1 MGNPQYKESTGK
13 RLQDETQELVQR
25 FGRLNTL
32 DDLIRLRAAD
42 ATQDPIL
49 AYPKSHDAAVEYEYF
64 TGEDLDCMIDHAV
77 CGLVEVGFKPP
88 KEEEKIV
95 ALLTL
100 SDMDMV
106 VTFFALSRLGYTV
119 MMLSPRLSG
128 AACVSLLN
136 TVSCDTIM
144 YGQTPSIR
152 ATLGEILRQK
162 LVTVRPI
169 IQRASPT
176 ECMDGPSFVM
186 FQGSRNGAAR
196 RQRTALI
203 LHSSGSTGTPKPL
216 YLSHQAIMTH
226 PLRGPGLTS
235 FNTLP
240 WYHLHG
246 LSTAFQA
253 MYMRKVAYMWD
264 ASLPLTTTSVV
275 AALEAAKPESVQGVP
290 YLLQL
295 LVDSDRG
302 LEALRL
308 CKLVTYGGSAC
319 PDDLGDR
326 LIAEGVKFGGY
337 FGLTEAGLVAESV
350 SRPAG
355 DPHWNYMRFF
365 DNLRPYIWMKP
376 ISDDLYECVYLEGHP
391 ALTASNSDD
400 PPGSYHSR
408 DVFTPHPEMR
418 ERWKYVTRLDDRITL
433 LNGEKVLPLPI
444 EGTIRQSALIDE
456 AVVVGVNRT
465 APGLLVFR
473 SEAAKTIP
481 DAEFLDRIWP
491 NVEDANSCAEQFS
504 QISRDMIC
512 VLPYGSSRPQTDKGS
527 IIRAQVYASYA
538 DVIDGLYTRYEGLS
552 DGTLELDTADTET
565 YLMKLCQNE
574 LGLSIP
580 NAETM
585 FFAAGVDSLKA
596 IQLRRLVLRNFR
608 IQDSKAFAQ
617 NVVFEAGNISRL
629 AELIHAAQAGRNGAQ
644 EDHDSI
650 MQHLIDK
657 YSSFKAHIPVPE
669 LVKNDRG
676 VILTGATGSIGAHT
690 LHQMLYNDT
699 VSVVYCLT
707 RRDNPKEAILKALE
721 QKGLSI
727 LPYRTKKII
736 ALKSDLDRPDLG
748 LTEETIEEMRQCVSL
763 IVHTAWPVNFNL
775 PLSTFTPHI
784 TGLSQLI
791 NFSLSVHMPTPAVM
805 LFCSSI
811 STALASSADSIDER
825 PISDLSSAL
834 SMGYARSK
842 LVGERIISNARKSGA
857 RAYSLR
863 IGQVSGHSKKG
874 LWNDS
879 EAIPLML
886 RSALTLKALPELDMD
901 CSWLPA
907 DKLACSIMEIA
918 RVCSSYSSHD
928 NRDDGDDSVYNLCN
942 PHTFTWS
949 AMLNALRQHGYEFQ
963 TVPFDDW
970 LEKLRQSEGRGEELQ
985 NPAVKLVDHYKAMYG
1000 GNAPKPKIFRTDKA
1014 ERDSETLRNGRL
1026 RIIQDGILAR
1036 PPRLAGIMD
1045 APAKIVKKRI
1055 RKPRGR
1061 GLRTNTG
1068 CLTCRTRHKK
1078 CDERKPRCGPC
1089 TNSDRDCVYP
1099 GDTRQTLS
1107 DRAGLASPASNS
1119 SRIQHILC
1127 SPQSAPPGPVAPTL
1141 DYDATSGP
1149 SPETHNIL
1157 DPELVALYP
1166 DTRPPDYSGSV
1177 QALPSAQSSES
1188 VTPDVNL
1195 DHASARWLNLLATD
1209 AAQAGDFSLPAS
1221 TPRTRLS
1228 RGSVSHYHDH
1238 ASTAPL
1244 YSPQLSERQAW
1255 QADSDIALSKHE
1267 AALFRRFA
1275 EHIALS
1281 LDLFDCHKHFSNYAT
1296 RLALRN
1302 VGLMK
1307 AILALSARYS
1317 SLPPPTH
1324 DTQEPTDPNEAIQFY
1339 YETLHYVSTA
1349 LQYNSYKHSEEL
1361 LATAIVVSTY
1371 EMLDASEHN
1380 SNWQRH
1386 LKGVFWI
1393 QRSQDVNGASGGLRQ
1408 AVWWAW
1414 LRQDLWAAF
1423 REHRRCFSFWQPIVD
1438 YPDLSEDELACRSVY
1453 LLSQAVNYC
1462 TEPPPDPEADVDPE
1476 QIRLR
1481 TERGNELM
1489 DMLERWRSF
1498 SAGAFKAFPSP
1509 NREEVHGWTP
1519 IWIHPPAFGVALQV
1533 YSFAKILVCLHRPV
1547 TTGFAGYRTFQ
1558 KILTDAVA
1566 TICGIAIELTDPS
1579 CQIISAQC
1587 LFGAGLCV
1595 QSAPQQE
1602 AIISLIQA
1610 CERRTGWP
1618 MGTMQDD
1625 LRKEWAKAA
1634 EGKIS

>member
-1 MGNPQYKESTGK
+1 MGNPQYKETSGK
-13 RLQDETQELVQR
+13 RPQDETEDLVQR

-32 DDLIRLRAAD
+32 DDLIHLRAAD
-42 ATQDPIL
+42 AVQEPIL
-49 AYPKSHDAAVEYEYF
+49 AYPKQSHDAAIEYEYF
-64 TGEDLDCMIDHAV
+64 TGENLDCMIDHAV
-77 CGLVEVGFKPP
+77 CRLVEVGFKPP
-88 KEEEKIV
+88 KEEGEVV
-95 ALLTL
+95 ALFTL

-119 MMLSPRLSG
+119 MMLSPRLPG

-136 TVSCDTIM
+136 TVGCDTIM

-152 ATLGEILRQK
+152 AILGEILRQK

-169 IQRASPT
+169 IQRAWPT
-176 ECMDGPSFVM
+176 ECTDGPSFVV

-264 ASLPLTTTSVV
+264 TSLPLTTTSVV

-302 LEALRL
+302 LAALRS
-308 CKLVTYGGSAC
+308 CKMVTFGGSAC

-326 LIAEGVKFGGY
+326 LIAEGVRFGGY

-350 SRPAG
+350 SRPAE

-365 DNLRPYIWMKP
+365 DNIKPYVWMKP
-376 ISDDLYECVYLEGHP
+376 ISDNLYECVYLKGHP
-391 ALTASNSDD
+391 ALTTSNSDD

-408 DVFTPHPEMR
+408 DVFTPHPDMC

-444 EGTIRQSALIDE
+444 EGTIKQSALIDE

-473 SEAAKTIP
+473 SETAKTIP
-481 DAEFLDRIWP
+481 DAEFLNRIWP
-491 NVEDANSCAEQFS
+491 NVEDANSRAEQFS

-527 IIRAQVYASYA
+527 TIRTQAYALYA
-538 DVIDGLYTRYEGLS
+538 DVIEGLYTCYEEQS
-552 DGTLELDTADTET
+552 NGTLELDTADTEAH
-565 YLMKLCQNE
+565 LMKLCQNE

-608 IQDSKAFAQ
+608 IPNSKALAQ

-629 AELIHAAQAGRNGAQ
+629 AELIRAAQAGQNSDQ
-644 EDHDSI
+644 EDHGSM

-657 YSSFKAHIPVPE
+657 YSSFKVHTPAPE
-669 LVKNDRG
+669 LMKSDRG

-690 LHQMLYNDT
+690 LHRMLNEDN

-707 RRDNPKEAILKALE
+707 RRDNPKEAILRALE

-736 ALKSDLDRPDLG
+736 ALKSDLDRPNLG
-748 LTEETIEEMRQCVSL
+748 LTEEMIEEMRQCVSM

-784 TGLSQLI
+784 AGLSQLI

-811 STALASSADSIDER
+811 STALASSADRIDER

-834 SMGYARSK
+834 NMGYARSK
-842 LVGERIISNARKSGA
+842 LIGERIISNARNSGA

-863 IGQVSGHSKKG
+863 IGQVSGHSKRG

-886 RSALTLKALPELDMD
+886 RSALTLKALPDLDMD

-918 RVCSSYSSHD
+918 RVCSSDSSHD
-928 NRDDGDDSVYNLCN
+928 NRGDSDDSVYNLCN

-949 AMLNALRQHGYEFQ
+949 AMLNTLRQHGFEFQ

-970 LEKLRQSEGRGEELQ
+970 LERLRQSEGRREELQ
-985 NPAVKLVDHYKAMYG
+985 NPAVKLVDHYEAMYG
-1000 GNAPKPKIFRTDKA
+1000 ANAPSPKIFRTDKA

-1036 PPRLAGIMD
+1036 
-1045 APAKIVKKRI
+1045 
-1055 RKPRGR
+1055 
-1061 GLRTNTG
+1061 
-1068 CLTCRTRHKK
+1068 
-1078 CDERKPRCGPC
+1078 
-1089 TNSDRDCVYP
+1089 Y
-1099 GDTRQTLS
+1099 
-1107 DRAGLASPASNS
+1107 
-1119 SRIQHILC
+1119 
-1127 SPQSAPPGPVAPTL
+1127 
-1141 DYDATSGP
+1141 
-1149 SPETHNIL
+1149 
-1157 DPELVALYP
+1157 
-1166 DTRPPDYSGSV
+1166 
-1177 QALPSAQSSES
+1177 AQ
-1188 VTPDVNL
+1188 DWMN
-1195 DHASARWLNLLATD
+1195 RWD
-1209 AAQAGDFSLPAS
+1209 
-1221 TPRTRLS
+1221 
-1228 RGSVSHYHDH
+1228 
-1238 ASTAPL
+1238 
-1244 YSPQLSERQAW
+1244 
-1255 QADSDIALSKHE
+1255 
-1267 AALFRRFA
+1267 
-1275 EHIALS
+1275 
-1281 LDLFDCHKHFSNYAT
+1281 
-1296 RLALRN
+1296 
-1302 VGLMK
+1302 
-1307 AILALSARYS
+1307 
-1317 SLPPPTH
+1317 
-1324 DTQEPTDPNEAIQFY
+1324 
-1339 YETLHYVSTA
+1339 
-1349 LQYNSYKHSEEL
+1349 
-1361 LATAIVVSTY
+1361 
-1371 EMLDASEHN
+1371 
-1380 SNWQRH
+1380 
-1386 LKGVFWI
+1386 
-1393 QRSQDVNGASGGLRQ
+1393 
-1408 AVWWAW
+1408 
-1414 LRQDLWAAF
+1414 
-1423 REHRRCFSFWQPIVD
+1423 
-1438 YPDLSEDELACRSVY
+1438 
-1453 LLSQAVNYC
+1453 
-1462 TEPPPDPEADVDPE
+1462 
-1476 QIRLR
+1476 
-1481 TERGNELM
+1481 
-1489 DMLERWRSF
+1489 
-1498 SAGAFKAFPSP
+1498 
-1509 NREEVHGWTP
+1509 
-1519 IWIHPPAFGVALQV
+1519 
-1533 YSFAKILVCLHRPV
+1533 
-1547 TTGFAGYRTFQ
+1547 
-1558 KILTDAVA
+1558 
-1566 TICGIAIELTDPS
+1566 
-1579 CQIISAQC
+1579 
-1587 LFGAGLCV
+1587 
-1595 QSAPQQE
+1595 
-1602 AIISLIQA
+1602 
-1610 CERRTGWP
+1610 
-1618 MGTMQDD
+1618 
-1625 LRKEWAKAA
+1625 
-1634 EGKIS
+1634 

>member
-1 MGNPQYKESTGK
+1 MGNSQDTESTGK
-13 RLQDETQELVQR
+13 WLQDETQELVQR

-42 ATQDPIL
+42 AVQEPIL
-49 AYPKSHDAAVEYEYF
+49 AYPKSLDAAVEYEYF
-64 TGEDLDCMIDHAV
+64 TGEDLNCMIDHAV
-77 CGLVEVGFKPP
+77 CGLVEAGFKPVRCGREFCSAMANARQP
-88 KEEEKIV
+88 KDEKTV

-100 SDMDMV
+100 SNMDMV

-136 TVSCDTIM
+136 TVGCDTIM

-152 ATLGEILRQK
+152 ETLGEILRQQ
-162 LVTVRPI
+162 LVIVRPI

-176 ECMDGPSFVM
+176 ECMDGPAFIL

-216 YLSHQAIMTH
+216 YLSHQAILTH

-264 ASLPLTTTSVV
+264 ASLPLTATSVV

-308 CKLVTYGGSAC
+308 CNMVTYGGSAC

-326 LIAEGVKFGGY
+326 LVAEGVKFGGY

-350 SRPAG
+350 SRPVG

-365 DNLRPYIWMKP
+365 DDLKPYIWMKP
-376 ISDDLYECVYLEGHP
+376 ISDNLFECVYLKGHP

-408 DVFTPHPEMR
+408 DVFTPHPDMR

-473 SEAAKTIP
+473 SEAAKTTP
-481 DAEFLDRIWP
+481 DAEFLDLIWP
-491 NVEDANSCAEQFS
+491 NVEDANSRAEQFS
-504 QISRDMIC
+504 QISRDMVC

-527 IIRAQVYASYA
+527 IIRAQVYARYA
-538 DVIDGLYTRYEGLS
+538 DVIEGLYTRYEGQS
-552 DGTLELDTADTET
+552 DGTLELNTADTET

-574 LGLSIP
+574 LGLPIP

-608 IQDSKAFAQ
+608 IQDSMALAQ

-629 AELIHAAQAGRNGAQ
+629 AELIHAAQAGRNGDQ

-690 LHQMLYNDT
+690 LYQMLNNDT

-721 QKGLSI
+721 QKRLSI

-748 LTEETIEEMRQCVSL
+748 LTEEMIEEMRQCVSL

-775 PLSTFTPHI
+775 PLSTFTSHI
-784 TGLSQLI
+784 VGLNQLI

-811 STALASSADSIDER
+811 STAFASSADSIDEL
-825 PISDLSSAL
+825 PISDLGSAL

-842 LVGERIISNARKSGA
+842 LVGERIISNARKTGA
-857 RAYSLR
+857 RTYSLR

-918 RVCSSYSSHD
+918 RVCSSHSSHD

-949 AMLNALRQHGYEFQ
+949 AMLSTLRQHGFEFR
-963 TVPFDDW
+963 TVPFNDW

-985 NPAVKLVDHYKAMYG
+985 NPAVKLVDHYEAMYG

-1036 PPRLAGIMD
+1036 
-1045 APAKIVKKRI
+1045 
-1055 RKPRGR
+1055 
-1061 GLRTNTG
+1061 
-1068 CLTCRTRHKK
+1068 
-1078 CDERKPRCGPC
+1078 
-1089 TNSDRDCVYP
+1089 Y
-1099 GDTRQTLS
+1099 
-1107 DRAGLASPASNS
+1107 
-1119 SRIQHILC
+1119 
-1127 SPQSAPPGPVAPTL
+1127 
-1141 DYDATSGP
+1141 
-1149 SPETHNIL
+1149 
-1157 DPELVALYP
+1157 
-1166 DTRPPDYSGSV
+1166 V
-1177 QALPSAQSSES
+1177 Q
-1188 VTPDVNL
+1188 DWMN
-1195 DHASARWLNLLATD
+1195 RWN
-1209 AAQAGDFSLPAS
+1209 
-1221 TPRTRLS
+1221 
-1228 RGSVSHYHDH
+1228 
-1238 ASTAPL
+1238 
-1244 YSPQLSERQAW
+1244 
-1255 QADSDIALSKHE
+1255 
-1267 AALFRRFA
+1267 
-1275 EHIALS
+1275 
-1281 LDLFDCHKHFSNYAT
+1281 
-1296 RLALRN
+1296 
-1302 VGLMK
+1302 
-1307 AILALSARYS
+1307 
-1317 SLPPPTH
+1317 
-1324 DTQEPTDPNEAIQFY
+1324 
-1339 YETLHYVSTA
+1339 
-1349 LQYNSYKHSEEL
+1349 
-1361 LATAIVVSTY
+1361 
-1371 EMLDASEHN
+1371 
-1380 SNWQRH
+1380 
-1386 LKGVFWI
+1386 
-1393 QRSQDVNGASGGLRQ
+1393 
-1408 AVWWAW
+1408 
-1414 LRQDLWAAF
+1414 
-1423 REHRRCFSFWQPIVD
+1423 
-1438 YPDLSEDELACRSVY
+1438 
-1453 LLSQAVNYC
+1453 
-1462 TEPPPDPEADVDPE
+1462 
-1476 QIRLR
+1476 
-1481 TERGNELM
+1481 
-1489 DMLERWRSF
+1489 
-1498 SAGAFKAFPSP
+1498 
-1509 NREEVHGWTP
+1509 
-1519 IWIHPPAFGVALQV
+1519 
-1533 YSFAKILVCLHRPV
+1533 
-1547 TTGFAGYRTFQ
+1547 
-1558 KILTDAVA
+1558 
-1566 TICGIAIELTDPS
+1566 
-1579 CQIISAQC
+1579 
-1587 LFGAGLCV
+1587 
-1595 QSAPQQE
+1595 
-1602 AIISLIQA
+1602 
-1610 CERRTGWP
+1610 
-1618 MGTMQDD
+1618 
-1625 LRKEWAKAA
+1625 
-1634 EGKIS
+1634 